1 MDKREIEQ
9 IKEYLKHVKK
19 NIVYYNENLHE
30 EMIDKALT
38 YINNLEV
45 TNDTL
50 DKECSRLEK
59 KEFILDKV
67 TEKLKEDSDVHSSKW
82 QGVIQEKYAKEILE
96 LISSISKIPE
106 KN

>member
-1 MDKREIEQ
+1 MDKRETEQ
-9 IKEYLKHVKK
+9 IKEYLEDVKK
-19 NIVYYNENLHE
+19 NIVYYDENL
-30 EMIDKALT
+30 
-38 YINNLEV
+38 LEV

-67 TEKLKEDSDVHSSKW
+67 TEKLKEDSDVHSPKW

-106 KN
+106 EF